1 MSPMFN
7 GLVKLNFMEEIYE
20 IEKNEDLDTTI
31 VLQIKDYDC
40 VGWYF
45 DYYNQDKKIVFC
57 KECGKIFKKKSN
69 RQECCSDE
77 CSKIVDREKA
87 KERMKNLRNS

>member
-1 MSPMFN
+1 MFN

-20 IEKNEDLDTTI
+20 IKKSKYLDTTI
-31 VLQIKDYDC
+31 VLQIKDYDS

-45 DYYNQDKKIVFC
+45 DYYNHNKKIAFC

-69 RQECCSDE
+69 RQEYCSDE

-87 KERMKNLRNS
+87 KERMKIIRNS